1 MDYQKEARIQKKLW
15 ENLKRWLR
23 VAISLSTILV
33 ALLYALAQ
41 ISFPYDIIV
50 TCILTV
56 IFIVDCIWM
65 VILGKALYQGHKNI
79 EKLLSLGTS
88 S

>member
-1 MDYQKEARIQKKLW
+1 MDYQKEARMQKKLW

-23 VAISLSTILV
+23 MAITLSSILV

-41 ISFPYDIIV
+41 ITFPYDGF
-50 TCILTV
+50 V
-56 IFIVDCIWM
+56 ICLLVVVFIADCIWM

-79 EKLLSLGTS
+79 EKLLSLGKS

>member
-23 VAISLSTILV
+23 IAISLSSILV
-33 ALLYALAQ
+33 ALLYALSQ
-41 ISFPYDIIV
+41 ITFPYDGIV
-50 TCILTV
+50 ICVLV
-56 IFIVDCIWM
+56 VVFIADCIWI

-79 EKLLSLGTS
+79 EKLILLGKS